1 MLSCSRRRLLGW
13 GAACAL
19 GPALADPAALESLR
33 LQLDWRLEGPST
45 LFLYPMVS
53 GLFRANGLEVS
64 VESGNGSSGTVS
76 RVGSRLYDLGF
87 ADMTTLIEH
96 HARHPDDPQLPVAV
110 MMVYNETPAAVI
122 ARRDSG
128 IRTPADLT
136 GRRLGAPV
144 YDAGRHLFPIL
155 RHEHGI
161 GEVRWVTM
169 DPPLREVMLARG
181 DVDAITAYPFTALP
195 ALRARGLDLD
205 QLVVMPY
212 ARHGVRSYGNA
223 IVASPDL
230 LRDRPEAVRRFLLAF
245 TRGLRYVLEHPAE
258 ALHACA
264 DEIGLRSPQL
274 ELERLRLLL
283 REVIDSEGARSEGF
297 GHVNL
302 PRLREM
308 AQRGVTLNGGSPVSA
323 SAVWDD
329 RFLPP
334 SAELNLL
341 PQVRA

>member
-1 MLSCSRRRLLGW
+1 MNYNSMEALKKMLNNFL
-13 GAACAL
+13 
-19 GPALADPAALESLR
+19 SLQR
-33 LQLDWRLEGPST
+33 NDI
-45 LFLYPMVS
+45 F
-53 GLFRANGLEVS
+53 FRTMN
-64 VESGNGSSGTVS
+64 NN
-76 RVGSRLYDLGF
+76 
-87 ADMTTLIEH
+87 
-96 HARHPDDPQLPVAV
+96 PQLKKLAV
-110 MMVYNETPAAVI
+110 KLNQQ
-122 ARRDSG
+122 
-128 IRTPADLT
+128 
-136 GRRLGAPV
+136 
-144 YDAGRHLFPIL
+144 
-155 RHEHGI
+155 
-161 GEVRWVTM
+161 
-169 DPPLREVMLARG
+169 
-181 DVDAITAYPFTALP
+181 
-195 ALRARGLDLD
+195 
-205 QLVVMPY
+205 QLY
-212 ARHGVRSYGNA
+212 NA

-264 DEIGLRSPQL
+264 DEIGLRSSQL